1 MTQSNTAK
9 MRQTL
14 ASIRGVSYDQAH
26 ALPGE
31 FYTSNDWLSIERE
44 ELFARQWVCVGRV
57 EEVSQPGDYMAF
69 DIAGEPIVITRD
81 EDEKI
86 HALSNVC
93 RHRATVLAHGK
104 GNARR
109 FVCPYHH
116 WSYDIAGKLIAAP
129 SITVRDSFDPKNCRL
144 PELRCE
150 QWKGFIFVSLNP
162 DASDLHEM
170 LQPLDAQIG
179 NYHLEDMQLKYVVD
193 EAWPV
198 NWKSMIENYMEG
210 YHLTPLHIESLHKI
224 NPTKLCRH
232 FTPGEG
238 YFGYKVGFSTR
249 VSEAQIGHVDLSEE
263 ERNTCVMVAVPPGL
277 TIGIGSDYCSFLCI
291 RPESPES
298 VRVKIGLIFYGDSW
312 QDDEVKNAVE
322 LFQKTMKEDED
333 VLINVRD
340 GLRSKLYQPGPLAP
354 ADKEGTIWDL
364 YQYLSRNLAAGG

>member
-1 MTQSNTAK
+1 MSQPNTLQ
-9 MRQTL
+9 MRQNL
-14 ASIRGVSYDQAH
+14 ASIKGISYDQAR
-26 ALPGE
+26 ALSGE
-31 FYTSNDWLSIERE
+31 FYTSNDWLSIERD
-44 ELFARQWVCVGRV
+44 ELFAQQWVCVGRV

-69 DIAGEPIVITRD
+69 DIADEPVVITHG
-81 EDEKI
+81 EDGLI

-129 SITVRDSFDPKNCRL
+129 SITARDDFDPKNCRL

-162 DASDLHEM
+162 DAPDLNEI
-170 LQPLDAQIG
+170 LQPLDAEIG

-193 EAWPV
+193 ETWPV

-210 YHLTPLHIESLHKI
+210 YHLTPLHIDSLHKI

-232 FTPGEG
+232 FEPGDG

-249 VSEAQIGHVDLSEE
+249 VSETQIGHADLSEE

-277 TIGIGSDYCSFLCI
+277 TIGIGSDYCSFLCL

-312 QDDEVKNAVE
+312 QDKEVITAVD

-333 VLINVRD
+333 VLVRVRD

-354 ADKEGTIWDL
+354 ADKEGTIWDF
-364 YQYLSRNLAAGG
+364 YQYLSRSLATK